1 MKQTPRSRDPSL
13 LEAVIPILVLVLG
26 LGSSVACFG
35 DGSSG
40 GPNQTAL
47 LLAAAVAT
55 ALALRRGYA
64 WRELEEGIND
74 AVAVSVPAMV
84 ILMLVGAL
92 IGIWILLGTVPLL
105 IELSAM
111 LLAPSLFYAGA
122 CVIAAIVALAIGSSW
137 TTAGTIGVALIG
149 AAQLLGL
156 DPAITAGAIIS
167 GAYFGDKLSP
177 LSDTTNLASAAAGTD
192 LFAHISYMVQT
203 SVPAL
208 TLSLI
213 VFLMLGGGSAEASLP
228 LDSVSHLLP
237 PDLFSRCLLMLP
249 LLLLFGLSV
258 ARVPAI
264 MTIFI
269 GICAALVLVVVVDRP
284 GSAFLAADLRD
295 DPLTPWRALFEGVRY
310 ETGSDAIDAL
320 LSRGGSASML
330 GTIWLILCAMVFGG
344 IMEKSGALRAL
355 LESVQHFAQTLR
367 GLLVSTIA
375 AALATNILTADQYI
389 SVVIPG
395 RLFRDAY
402 RSRGVPSQR
411 LSRALE
417 DGGTLTSVLIPWNT
431 CGAYMAGTLGVAT
444 LSYLPYALFNLFSL
458 ALALV
463 LASLARQAFEPE
475 RSPTPS

>member
-1 MKQTPRSRDPSL
+1 MKKPPRPRDPSL
-13 LEAVIPILVLVLG
+13 PEALFPILVLVFG
-26 LGSSVACFG
+26 LGGSVYYFG

-55 ALALRRGYA
+55 ALALRRGHG

-122 CVIAAIVALAIGSSW
+122 CVITAIVALAIGSSW
-137 TTAGTIGVALIG
+137 TTAGTIGVALVG

-192 LFAHISYMVQT
+192 LFEHISYMVQT

-208 TLSLI
+208 LLALG
-213 VFLMLGGGSAEASLP
+213 VFLVLGGGDANDPLP
-228 LDSVSHLLP
+228 LESVGHLLP
-237 PDLFSRCLLMLP
+237 PDLWSRCLLMTP
-249 LLLLFGLSV
+249 LLLLFALSV

-269 GICAALVLVVVVDRP
+269 GICAAVVLVFLVDRP
-284 GSAFLAADLRD
+284 GTAYLAPDLRD
-295 DPLTPWRALFEGVRY
+295 DPLTPWRALFDGVRY
-310 ETGSDAIDAL
+310 ETGSEAIDAL

-344 IMEKSGALRAL
+344 IMEKSGALRTL
-355 LESVQHFAQTLR
+355 LESVQRFSQSLR
-367 GLLVSTIA
+367 GLLLSTIS
-375 AALATNILTADQYI
+375 AALATNVLTADQYI

-395 RLFRDAY
+395 RLFRDAFK
-402 RSRGVPSQR
+402 RRGVPPRR

-444 LSYLPYALFNLFSL
+444 LSYMPYALFNIFSL

-463 LASLARQAFEPE
+463 LAALARQPF
-475 RSPTPS
+475 TPAGKGPDS